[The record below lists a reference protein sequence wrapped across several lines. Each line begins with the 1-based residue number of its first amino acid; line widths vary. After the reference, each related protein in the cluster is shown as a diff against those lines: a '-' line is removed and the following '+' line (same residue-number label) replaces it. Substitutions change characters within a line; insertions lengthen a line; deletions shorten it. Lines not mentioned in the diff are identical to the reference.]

1 MARSY
6 TCSVSL
12 KPFDHARALS
22 RLEALFHARNE
33 HPHAP
38 LSELRAA
45 LFDAGATAS
54 QLERTLIAL
63 ATHPDPHADALLDH
77 PALTFTCQRRAFAL
91 TIARKLRA
99 RRRSLLQKSS
109 DASPHTGRRAA

>member
-6 TCSVSL
+6 HCRASL

-22 RLEALFHARNE
+22 RLETLFHARAE
-33 HPHAP
+33 QAP
-38 LSELRAA
+38 GHLSELRAE
-45 LFDAGATAS
+45 LFDAGCTAS

-63 ATHPDPHADALLDH
+63 ATHPDAGADALLHH
-77 PALTFTCQRRAFAL
+77 PALSFDCPRRAFAL

-99 RRRSLLQKSS
+99 RRRSRRETGS
-109 DASPHTGRRAA
+109 DAASSERRAA